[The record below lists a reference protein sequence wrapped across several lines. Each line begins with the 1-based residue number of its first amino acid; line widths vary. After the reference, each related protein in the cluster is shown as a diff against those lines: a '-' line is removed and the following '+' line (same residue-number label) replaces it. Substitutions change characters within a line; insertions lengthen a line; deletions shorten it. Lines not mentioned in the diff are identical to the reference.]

1 MRVGGHRGQKVTGSP
16 DPGGSGACEPTN
28 VGAKKRMNV
37 DPLQKQ
43 QVLLTMRKSVSP
55 TSSKFQPIVICP
67 VV

>member
-43 QVLLTMRKSVSP
+43 QVL
-55 TSSKFQPIVICP
+55 
-67 VV
+67 